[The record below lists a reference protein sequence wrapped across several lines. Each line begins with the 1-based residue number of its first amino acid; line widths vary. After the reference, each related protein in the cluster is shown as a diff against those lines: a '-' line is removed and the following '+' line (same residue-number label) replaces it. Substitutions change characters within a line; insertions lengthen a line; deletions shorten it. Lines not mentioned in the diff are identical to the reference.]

1 MGESRVDPADSTLV
15 ELVDRRATVTPQAMA
30 YRFLRDDLTVA
41 DELTY
46 GGLAARARA
55 IGGRLRECAEP
66 GDRALMLYPPGLDFL
81 CAFLG
86 CLHAGVIAVPAY
98 PPRGHELDARV
109 RSIAADAAPRIGLAP
124 AAIVPV
130 ITAAA
135 GPSDLAGLPWLGT
148 DEVDPSGASAWTRS
162 RSGVRHPASTPDP
175 GPRTPDDRRDWC
187 PAPDTVAHLQYTS
200 GSTAAP
206 RGVVVTHRNLLRNL
220 LDMHTGWRHD
230 EASVLLSWLPHFHDM
245 GLVYGLLGPL
255 FAGVPGYLMA
265 PLTFIQ
271 RPRTWLQAI
280 SAFGVTHSVA
290 PNFAYDLC
298 VRKIKPA
305 DREAL
310 DLSRWRVAVN
320 GAEPVRARTLERFTA
335 TFAPCGFRA
344 DVFCPGFG
352 LAEATLKVTASHA
365 GDPPCVFEV
374 DADALDRGSV
384 RADPAPGARVR
395 TLVGCGWTDI
405 DTEVLIVDPATRLAC
420 PVDRVGEVWVGGTTV
435 ARGYWQR
442 PEESAATFGATLAD
456 SGRGPF
462 MRTGDLGFVRAGELF
477 ITGRIKEMLIIRG
490 QNYYPQDIELTVEG
504 CHAAF
509 RQNGCAAFAVE
520 IDGEERL
527 VVAVELE
534 REARAVDYG
543 TLAGL
548 VQQAVAEVYEIGVYD
563 TVWLRSNALPR
574 TSSGKIQRHA
584 CRLAYPDGLRGR
596 LSGGTS

>member
-1 MGESRVDPADSTLV
+1 MNPTDSTLV
-15 ELVDRRATVTPQAMA
+15 ELLNRRAANMPQSVA
-30 YRFLRDDLTVA
+30 YRFLQDDLTVA

-46 GGLAARARA
+46 VGLAARARA
-55 IGGRLRECAEP
+55 IAMHLRRHAQP

-109 RSIAADAAPRIGLAP
+109 RGIAADADPRIGLAP
-124 AAIVPV
+124 AELVPI

-135 GPSDLAGLPWLGT
+135 GPCDLAGLPWLGT
-148 DEVDPSGASAWTRS
+148 DAISASDASASNGWS
-162 RSGVRHPASTPDP
+162 
-175 GPRTPDDRRDWC
+175 
-187 PAPDTVAHLQYTS
+187 PAPETVAHLQYTS

-206 RGVVVTHRNLLRNL
+206 RGVVVTHQNLLRNL
-220 LDMHTGWRHD
+220 LDMHIGWRHD
-230 EASVLLSWLPHFHDM
+230 ETSVLLSWLPHFHDM

-271 RPRTWLQAI
+271 KPRRWLQAI

-298 VRKIKPA
+298 VRKVKPA

-320 GAEPVRARTLERFTA
+320 GAEPVRAETLRRFTDA
-335 TFAPCGFRA
+335 FAPRGFRA

-352 LAEATLKVTASHA
+352 LAEATLKVTASRA
-365 GDPPCVFEV
+365 GEPPRVRNV
-374 DADALDRGSV
+374 DADALDRGDV
-384 RADPAPGARVR
+384 RLDPVPGARVR

-405 DTEVLIVDPATRLAC
+405 DTEVVIVDPATRIAC
-420 PVDRVGEVWVGGTTV
+420 PADRVGEVWVGGTTI
-435 ARGYWQR
+435 AGGYWGR
-442 PEESAATFGATLAD
+442 PDDSAATFGATLAD
-456 SGRGPF
+456 TGRGPF
-462 MRTGDLGFVRAGELF
+462 LRTGDLGFVCEKELY
-477 ITGRIKEMLIIRG
+477 ITGRIKDMLIIRG
-490 QNYYPQDIELTVEG
+490 QNYYPQDIELTVES

-520 IDGEERL
+520 VDGEERL
-527 VVAVELE
+527 VVAAELE
-534 REARAVDYG
+534 REARAVDREA
-543 TLAGL
+543 LAGL
-548 VQQAVAEVYEIGVYD
+548 VRQAVAEVHEINVYD
-563 TVWLRSNALPR
+563 TVWLRSGGLPR

-596 LSGGTS
+596 LPDRPS